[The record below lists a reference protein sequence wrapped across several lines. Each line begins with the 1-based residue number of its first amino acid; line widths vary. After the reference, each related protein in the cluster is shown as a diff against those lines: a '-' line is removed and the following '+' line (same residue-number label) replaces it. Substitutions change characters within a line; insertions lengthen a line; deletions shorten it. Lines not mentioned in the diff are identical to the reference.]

1 MKCYSSLESARHRI
15 PVSFGYASGAL
26 FASTALVCLGLL
38 GGNLSAQTSGGNGAI
53 SGSVID
59 SSNAVIAGAQVK
71 LDNDKLGLHRE
82 LRTTG
87 AGVFSAPTLPPNSGY
102 TVTVKAPG
110 FTEFKQENISVP
122 VGQNVN
128 IPVSLEVEG
137 ASTSIEVRD
146 VAPITDMKI
155 AVSQN
160 VGQEQIDNLPINGRR
175 VDSFVLLTPGV
186 VPDGTFGLLSFRGI
200 PGGNNFMTDGNDT
213 TNSFYN
219 ENAGRTRLP
228 TNISQDAVQ
237 EFQVLSDGY
246 TAEYGRALGGVVNT
260 VTRSGTNDFHGTA
273 FWFFRN
279 RTLNA
284 RDPFA
289 QVNPSEYRHQFGG
302 SLAGHIIR
310 DKLFYFL
317 NTEEQRREFPLTSS
331 ISNNPSAI
339 NSTTQT
345 WNRCGVAGGGNPA
358 ANAAQCA
365 AINGTL
371 PRFFTTLPRTA
382 DQNTALGKIDYRLN
396 DKNSLSFSLNYQHF
410 YSPNGIQTGAV
421 VTSGG
426 ALNSNGFDD
435 VNTRF
440 GRANWI
446 FTPTPSLVNE
456 ARFGWF
462 KDRQSDSLNPAL
474 FDPTF
479 GALSVSVSGT
489 NIGSGS
495 YLPRIQP
502 SENRYEAADNI
513 SYTVGRHSL
522 KVGFDYFNTEDFT
535 SQLLNGNGSYSYSN
549 PNDFALD
556 YSGNPTGIRHWS
568 AYSQAFG
575 NRVVDAKLNEL
586 SLFAQDQFKLR
597 PNLTLYY
604 GVRYERTFFPTP
616 PLTNPDYPQTG
627 RIPDD
632 TLNFAPRVGFAYS
645 LNNNKTVIRSGY
657 GLFYGRYPGAMVN
670 SLFTTNNLYQQSFGL
685 QGSNSS
691 QLALGP
697 TFPALLAS
705 PPPVGAGAAAVGFAA
720 PNLRTPYSQQANFA
734 IEQALGKN
742 TSLTLSYLWSN
753 AMQMLTVRDLNLRTP
768 THDITYNILD
778 AAGAQ
783 VGAYNTPVYLG
794 SDRINSGFNR
804 VIRVENGGKSSYNA
818 LAVQVQRRL
827 SKGFQGS
834 LSYTWSHAID
844 TGLGGAGANLFFGNN
859 DPNTLFNGNY
869 QADRGDGSLDQ
880 RHRLVINWIYSP
892 TFTSRTDWISRF
904 LVNNWKLADIT
915 TIATGQPTTAS
926 VAVTNSL
933 TTAQLRQAGL
943 PSPLAYT
950 GGGGSPNGFGGSNR
964 VPFLAPNTVRLP
976 NSYRTDVRLTKVL
989 PFSDRFRVALNFEVF
1004 NLTNTITY
1012 TSLSNRLY
1020 NLSGLDLRPASGFGQ
1035 FTASAGFPDG
1045 TNARRA
1051 QASVRIEF

>member
-1 MKCYSSLESARHRI
+1 MKCYSSL
-15 PVSFGYASGAL
+15 
-26 FASTALVCLGLL
+26 ALVCLGSLL
-38 GGNLSAQTSGGNGAI
+38 AGNLSAQTSGGNGAI
-53 SGSVID
+53 SGSVSD
-59 SSNAVIAGAQVK
+59 SSGAVIAGARVV
-71 LDNDKLGLHRE
+71 LDNDKLGIHRQ

-87 AGVFSAPTLPPNSGY
+87 GGVFSAPTLQPNSGY
-102 TVTVKAPG
+102 SITISAPG
-110 FTEFKQENISVP
+110 FTTFKQENVTVQVGENVNVP
-122 VGQNVN
+122 VVLAVAN
-128 IPVSLEVEG
+128 
-137 ASTSIEVRD
+137 ASTRIEVQA
-146 VAPITDMKI
+146 VGPVTDDKI
-155 AVSQN
+155 SVSQN
-160 VGQEQIDNLPINGRR
+160 VSEEQIDNLPINGRR

-186 VPDGTFGLLSFRGI
+186 VPDGTYGLLSFRGI

-237 EFQVLSDGY
+237 EFQVLTDGY

-302 SLAGHIIR
+302 SLAGHIIK

-358 ANAAQCA
+358 ATAAQCA
-365 AINGTL
+365 AIDTTL

-382 DQNTALGKIDYRLN
+382 DQNTALGKIDYRPNEL
-396 DKNSLSFSLNYQHF
+396 NSLSFSLNYQHF

-426 ALNSNGFDD
+426 ALNSNGYDD

-440 GRANWI
+440 GRADWI
-446 FTPTPSLVNE
+446 FTPTPVLVNE

-462 KDRQSDSLNPAL
+462 KDRQFDSINPAL
-474 FDPTF
+474 LDPTF
-479 GALSVSVSGT
+479 GRLAVYVNGT
-489 NIGSGS
+489 NVGSGS

-502 SENRYEAADNI
+502 SENRYEVADNL
-513 SYTVGRHSL
+513 SYTLSRHNL
-522 KVGFDYFNTEDFT
+522 KFGFDYFNTEDYT
-535 SQLLNGNGSYSYSN
+535 AQLYNGNGSYSYSN

-556 YSGNPTGIRHWS
+556 YSGNTTGVKHWS
-568 AYSQAFG
+568 NYSQAFG
-575 NRVVDAKLNEL
+575 NPVVDAKLNEL

-597 PNLTLYY
+597 PNVTLYY

-627 RIPDD
+627 RIADD

-657 GLFYGRYPGAMVN
+657 GIFYGRYPGAMVN
-670 SLFTTNNLYQQSFGL
+670 SLFTTNNLYQQSFSL
-685 QGSNSS
+685 QGSNAS

-697 TFPALLAS
+697 TFPALLAA
-705 PPPVGAGAAAVGFAA
+705 PPAVGAGAATVGFAA

-734 IEQALGKN
+734 IEQALGRN
-742 TSLTLSYLWSN
+742 TSITLSYLWSN
-753 AMQMLTVRDLNLRTP
+753 TIQMLTVRDLNLRP
-768 THDITYNILD
+768 ATHNVTYNILD
-778 AAGAQ
+778 ESGAT
-783 VGAYNTPVYLG
+783 VGAYNTPVYLS
-794 SDRINSGFNR
+794 SDIINPAYNR
-804 VIRVENGGKSSYNA
+804 VIQVENGGKSSYNA

-827 SKGFQGS
+827 SRGFAGS

-844 TGLGGAGANLFFGNN
+844 TNLGNAGSNLFFGSN
-859 DPNTLFNGNY
+859 DPSTLFNGDYN
-869 QADRGDGSLDQ
+869 ADRGNGSLDQ

-892 TFTSRTDWISRF
+892 RFTSRTDWVSRF
-904 LVNNWKLADIT
+904 LINNWQLSDIT
-915 TIATGQPTTAS
+915 TIATGPPTTAS
-926 VAVTNSL
+926 VGVTNSL
-933 TTAQLRQAGL
+933 TAAQLRQAGL
-943 PSPLAYT
+943 PSSLAYT
-950 GGGGSPNGFGGSNR
+950 GGSGSPNGFGGSSR

-989 PFSDRFRVALNFEVF
+989 PFSERYSISLNFEVF

-1012 TSLSNRLY
+1012 TSLSSRLY
-1020 NLSGLDLRPASGFGQ
+1020 NLSGFDMRPAAGFGR

-1051 QASVRIEF
+1051 QASIRIEF